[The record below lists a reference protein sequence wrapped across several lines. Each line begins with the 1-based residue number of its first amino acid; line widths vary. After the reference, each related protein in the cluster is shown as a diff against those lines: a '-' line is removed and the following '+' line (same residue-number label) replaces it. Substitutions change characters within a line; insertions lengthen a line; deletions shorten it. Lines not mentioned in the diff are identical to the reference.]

1 MNNRIEAI
9 RRMAEH
15 DPYWRGYLDGMRDAH
30 AVGRAD
36 DRTAELVEAN
46 RLLQARLARA
56 VDDAA
61 QRSEFRSVDE
71 SRARLNARRANWD
84 DDWSPTPAA

>member
-1 MNNRIEAI
+1 MSTYIDPAKI
-9 RRMAEH
+9 RRLASAGSDFYRGAAWVLDQQAEQ
-15 DPYWRGYLDGMRDAH
+15 
-30 AVGRAD
+30 
-36 DRTAELVEAN
+36 AEAREEA
-46 RLLQARLARA
+46 LEAGLARMA
-56 VDDAA
+56 TRVA

>member
-1 MNNRIEAI
+1 MSVFYDPAKIRELATAGDPFWKGAAWVLDQQAAQAEA
-9 RRMAEH
+9 REEALEAGLARMAT
-15 DPYWRGYLDGMRDAH
+15 R
-30 AVGRAD
+30 VG
-36 DRTAELVEAN
+36 
-46 RLLQARLARA
+46 
-56 VDDAA
+56 

>member
-1 MNNRIEAI
+1 MSTFIDPVKI
-9 RRMAEH
+9 RRLAATGDPFYKGAAWILDQQAAQAEA
-15 DPYWRGYLDGMRDAH
+15 R
-30 AVGRAD
+30 
-36 DRTAELVEAN
+36 EEA
-46 RLLQARLARA
+46 LEAGLARMA
-56 VDDAA
+56 ARVA

>member
-1 MNNRIEAI
+1 MNA
-9 RRMAEH
+9 RMETLRSLAET
-15 DPYWRGYLDGMRDAH
+15 DPYYRGYLDGMADKH
-30 AVGRAD
+30 GIGRED

-71 SRARLNARRANWD
+71 SRARLNARRGNWD